1 MPKQKVNR
9 DDDNKKKNEETQE
22 IETKDAQICKF
33 DRIRKMWTTGLLV
46 PMAFEQC
53 TGRVSIFKL
62 SDTR

>member
-1 MPKQKVNR
+1 MPQQKVNR

-46 PMAFEQC
+46 PMAFE
-53 TGRVSIFKL
+53 
-62 SDTR
+62 